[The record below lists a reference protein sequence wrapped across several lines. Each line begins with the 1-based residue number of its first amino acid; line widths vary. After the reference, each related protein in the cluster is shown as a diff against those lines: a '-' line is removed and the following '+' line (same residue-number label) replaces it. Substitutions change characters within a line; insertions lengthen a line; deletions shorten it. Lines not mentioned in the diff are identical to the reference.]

1 MAQFPSLKTGVV
13 AQYPSTKE
21 YHFSTETRRFVDGSE
36 QRYRNFRG
44 SRQRWVVNLSQL
56 DESEIAELVD
66 FFRSQQGRLGA
77 FDFEDPWSQ
86 TVVTNCHFEQEF
98 FSVRADGEFDSRTGL
113 VILGPTS

>member
-1 MAQFPSLKTGVV
+1 MAQFPSLKTGAV
-13 AQYPSTKE
+13 AQYPSIKE

-36 QRYRNFRG
+36 QRYRDFG
-44 SRQRWVVNLSQL
+44 KCRQRWVINLSQL

-86 TVVTNCHFEQEF
+86 IVVLNCHFERDF
-98 FSVRADGEFDSRTGL
+98 FPIRADGEFDSRTGL
-113 VILGPTS
+113 VILGPTD